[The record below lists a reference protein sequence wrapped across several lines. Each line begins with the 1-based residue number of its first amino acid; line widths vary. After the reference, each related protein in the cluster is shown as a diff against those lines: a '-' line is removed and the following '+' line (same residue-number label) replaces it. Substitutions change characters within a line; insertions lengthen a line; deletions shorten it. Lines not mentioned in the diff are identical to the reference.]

1 MNWLN
6 RILRSQ
12 NKQPASPSTVAA
24 RALSEAQVP
33 AADPLLLRQRI
44 SLAQT
49 DPERLQLERDLGAAL
64 AQAKQTLGPEE
75 TSQVRGSAVVHA
87 PDKASALVWLADL
100 ADEEILAEVAQHA
113 HFAEVR
119 LAAAQRLNS
128 TATLE
133 RVAQASRVKDK
144 GVYRQCMNTLRAR
157 RQADDCALRAAALT
171 RELERLL
178 LTDPLPATRLVDLE
192 REFKQLAAVD
202 LGHCERLLEQFR
214 ARVQEQS
221 RQLQQLHARHLAA
234 QALADDLA
242 RQTVQQQTQW
252 QQFQER
258 WQALFNVANVWPDW
272 LADHK
277 ELASLNLLLS
287 QIAVRLGE
295 AGEDLERSRQCEA
308 FLALHGQP
316 ETPDEDTLAA
326 WEALDKPRCPALRSD
341 LQARW
346 TACVNRIVRKPASP
360 PPPPTQAPKDY
371 QQVQKLIAQMEAA
384 VEQGHLGEA
393 GKLESEIESFTATTG
408 LSHALSQRFGQVRA
422 QLLKLRGWARWGSDQ
437 ARQQLIAQVEEL
449 ALGQDDVD
457 SLSKAI
463 VKLREEWK
471 SLDAHGAATRS
482 LWTQFNAA
490 AERAYAPVAAH
501 RAELAAKREAARLAK
516 EALCLEWENWLAQ
529 ISWEHADIRVVQAM
543 RQQICD
549 AWRSA
554 AAAGMREERGLR
566 KRYEAVLASVDAN
579 IDAARRREVSR
590 CESLISAAEALR
602 QLASLRQAIEE
613 IKTLQQ
619 RWRDEAL
626 SVRLPRAEQ
635 ELLWQRFRNACDAVF
650 ARRSEEKQQQNAQRA
665 QRAEAAQQRLAELE
679 AMLDSKDIAAVQQC
693 LAEFRAAWR
702 DAKQL
707 TASAKE
713 ILLRVEAHLQALQ
726 ASKRQAP
733 YQLMARK
740 LALLEPIE
748 RAAAAGESVDELL
761 RQAETAWQVLPRLAE
776 KFEQTLARRLAAAPG
791 ASSIGLAEG
800 SKQREELLLDM
811 EIALGLGSPD
821 AHDAARRARQLQLLQ
836 QRFRK
841 DQVAPADLHLLVTR
855 WYATAALSDPAQ
867 QRRMDAILE
876 ALEKQR

>member
-1 MNWLN
+1 M
-6 RILRSQ
+6 
-12 NKQPASPSTVAA
+12 PV
-24 RALSEAQVP
+24 
-33 AADPLLLRQRI
+33 ADPLLLRQRI

-49 DPERLQLERDLGAAL
+49 DTERRQLERDLGAAL
-64 AQAKQTLGPEE
+64 AQARQTPGPEE

-87 PDKASALVWLADL
+87 PDKASALAWLVDL
-100 ADEEILAEVAQHA
+100 TDEDKLAEVALQA

-128 TATLE
+128 KAVLE

-144 GVYRQCMNTLRAR
+144 GVYRQCMNTLRAQQ
-157 RQADDCALRAAALT
+157 QADDCALRAAALA

-178 LTDPLPATRLVDLE
+178 LISPAPATRLVDLE
-192 REFKQLAAVD
+192 KEFKQLVAVD

-214 ARVQEQS
+214 TRVQEQS
-221 RQLQQLHARHLAA
+221 RQLQRLHARHLAA

-258 WQALFNVANVWPDW
+258 WQALSNAADVWPEW
-272 LADHK
+272 LTDHK

-295 AGEDLERSRQCEA
+295 AGEDLERWRQCED

-316 ETPDEDTLAA
+316 ETPGEDTLAA

-346 TACVNRIVRKPASP
+346 TACVNRIARNKPAP
-360 PPPPTQAPKDY
+360 PPPPSPPAPKNY
-371 QQVQKLIAQMEAA
+371 QQVQELIVQMEAA

-393 GKLESEIESFTATTG
+393 GRLEAEIEDFTASAG

-437 ARQQLIAQVEEL
+437 ARQQLIAQAEEL
-449 ALGQDDVD
+449 ALGHGDVD
-457 SLSKAI
+457 SLAKAI

-471 SLDAHGAATRS
+471 SLDAHGVATRS

-490 AERAYAPVAAH
+490 AEKAYAPVATH

-529 ISWEHADIRVVQAM
+529 ISWEHADIRVVQTM

-554 AAAGMREERGLR
+554 APAGMREERGLR

-579 IDAARRREVSR
+579 IDAARCQEVSR
-590 CESLISAAEALR
+590 CESLIDAAEALQ

-635 ELLWQRFRNACDAVF
+635 ERLWQRFRNACDAVF
-650 ARRSEEKQQQNAQRA
+650 SRRSEEKQQQNAQRA
-665 QRAEAAQQRLAELE
+665 QRTEAAQQRLAELE
-679 AMLDSKDIAAVQQC
+679 AMLDSKDSAAVQHC
-693 LAEFRAAWR
+693 LVEFRAAWR

-713 ILLRVEAHLQALQ
+713 ILLRAEAHLQALQ

-748 RAAAAGESVDELL
+748 RAAAAGEAVDELL
-761 RQAETAWQVLPRLAE
+761 RQAETAWQALPRLAE
-776 KFEQTLARRLAAAPG
+776 KFEQTLARRLAAASG
-791 ASSIGLAEG
+791 ATSISLAEG
-800 SKQREELLLDM
+800 SQQRGELLLDM

-821 AHDAARRARQLQLLQ
+821 ADDTARRARQLQLLQ

-841 DQVAPADLHLLVTR
+841 DQVAPADPHLLVTR
-855 WYATAALSDPAQ
+855 WYATAALPDPAQ

-876 ALEKQR
+876 ALDKQR